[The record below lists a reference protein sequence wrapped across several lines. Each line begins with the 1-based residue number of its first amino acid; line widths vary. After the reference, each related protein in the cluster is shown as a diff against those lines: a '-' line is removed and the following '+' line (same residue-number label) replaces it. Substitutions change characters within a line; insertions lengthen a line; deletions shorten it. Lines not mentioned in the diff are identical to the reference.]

1 MCAMSNSLPSRA
13 RYGSFID
20 AVAKILPS
28 LRLDT
33 SGTLF
38 YWPEI
43 GTYEHFSSF
52 YNSVWLIFNDVV
64 VGYAVG
70 AYLSENQDRI
80 GQQIADFTK
89 VSLR

>member
-1 MCAMSNSLPSRA
+1 MCATNNSPPSQA
-13 RYGSFID
+13 RYGSFIG
-20 AVAKILPS
+20 AVAEILPS
-28 LRLDT
+28 LPLDT

-38 YWPEI
+38 YWSEI
-43 GTYEHFSSF
+43 GTYKHFSSF
-52 YNSVWLIFNDVV
+52 YNSVWLILNDVI

-80 GQQIADFTK
+80 GQQMVDFAK